1 MDIDWD
7 DLQAAFLSTRTDR
20 EFYLDRE
27 SGEVVSISEAEND
40 EAGEDEEEDEGED
53 GHEEEGDEESL
64 RDEIE
69 SDPDRFVMVSPVP
82 LSDLVE
88 WMNAFIQTVKETDL
102 SAPLIKAANGHHP
115 DREFDR
121 ALRKNPTERLR
132 WVGFLE
138 TQAQEIIDGW
148 VEEND
153 LESDT
158 PAPWKVKAV
167 RRRPPK
173 KTADSE

>member
-20 EFYLDRE
+20 AFYLDRE
-27 SGEVVSISEAEND
+27 TGEVISISE
-40 EAGEDEEEDEGED
+40 EEEDGVEEGED
-53 GHEEEGDEESL
+53 DGDDAVEEDQSDEEIL
-64 RDEIE
+64 REEIE
-69 SDPDRFVMVSPVP
+69 SDADRYVMVAPVP
-82 LSDLVE
+82 LADLVE
-88 WMNAFIQTVKETDL
+88 WMTAFIQTVKEKDL
-102 SAPLIKAANGHHP
+102 AGPLLKAANGHHP

-121 ALRKNPTERLR
+121 ALRKNPIERLR
-132 WVGFLE
+132 WIGFLE

-148 VEEND
+148 IEEND

-173 KTADSE
+173 KAAGSE